1 MIYSILLA
9 ILLISLVLLLVWQL
23 LRWLPAGA
31 DKLKP
36 LPYVIALLPIAPF
49 CAGFGLIASA
59 VAAVAARSQNEFYK
73 SYVFLCVVYALLF
86 LISLKSYTP
95 YFARHLRKQIQEHFP
110 VFVSKN
116 SKKGNKRKNTCPHLF
131 PKTPKTETNVGTHA
145 RVCFQKQQKREQTQ
159 EKSPEKSLERSQE
172 KSLEIRV
179 MTLNCRYG
187 RANASQIIKLAK
199 THKIDTILL
208 QEVSEKLVKSLEKLG
223 IERDF
228 AHVQLGNTNNH
239 ENGGFNA
246 IYTRLSNIKESF
258 GESIKIDAANV
269 PIVTAV
275 ACDSSLAAGN
285 SAGCDAAEACD
296 SSAENLLI
304 TFASAHPKSPMR
316 GCDAWSSGI
325 MALAKIG
332 ENHNK
337 SNVKKVTIIGGDL
350 NSTPDHPSFR
360 ALLKSGF
367 LDASMQIG
375 KRLKTWP
382 TWQKWPNL
390 ALDHVLVKSTGCNAI
405 ATDQRA
411 IRVDGSDHFALIVC
425 VSLPL

>member
-1 MIYSILLA
+1 MIYAILLA
-9 ILLISLVLLLVWQL
+9 ILLVALVLLLAWQL

-31 DKLKP
+31 DRLKP

-49 CAGFGLIASA
+49 CAALGQVASA
-59 VAAVAARSQNEFYK
+59 VAAVATRSQNEFYK
-73 SYVFLCVVYALLF
+73 SYLFLCVAYALLF
-86 LISLKSYTP
+86 VISLKSYTP
-95 YFARHLRKQIQEHFP
+95 YWAVRLLRIK
-110 VFVSKN
+110 
-116 SKKGNKRKNTCPHLF
+116 
-131 PKTPKTETNVGTHA
+131 
-145 RVCFQKQQKREQTQ
+145 Q
-159 EKSPEKSLERSQE
+159 EKSPELSLE
-172 KSLEIRV
+172 KSREIRV

-208 QEVSEKLVKSLEKLG
+208 QEVSKKLVKNLEKLG
-223 IERDF
+223 IKRDF
-228 AHVQLGNTNNH
+228 AHVQLGSANGH

-246 IYTRLSNIKESF
+246 IYTRLSNVKAF
-258 GESIKIDAANV
+258 GKSIKIDAANV

-275 ACDSSLAAGN
+275 T
-285 SAGCDAAEACD
+285 CD

-316 GCDAWSSGI
+316 GCAAWSSGI

-332 ENHNK
+332 ENHNE

-390 ALDHVLVKSTGCNAI
+390 ALDHVLVKSIECTAK
-405 ATDQRA
+405 ATEQRA

-425 VSLPL
+425 VSIPL

>member
-9 ILLISLVLLLVWQL
+9 ILFISLVLLLVWQL

-36 LPYVIALLPIAPF
+36 LPYFIALLPIAPF

-59 VAAVAARSQNEFYK
+59 VAAVATRSQNEFYK
-73 SYVFLCVVYALLF
+73 YYVFLCVAYFALF

-95 YFARHLRKQIQEHFP
+95 YFARRLMRIK
-110 VFVSKN
+110 
-116 SKKGNKRKNTCPHLF
+116 
-131 PKTPKTETNVGTHA
+131 
-145 RVCFQKQQKREQTQ
+145 Q
-159 EKSPEKSLERSQE
+159 EKSPEPSLISPE

-187 RANASQIIKLAK
+187 RANARQIIKLAK

-208 QEVSEKLVKSLEKLG
+208 QEVSEKLVKNLEKLG

-228 AHVQLGNTNNH
+228 ANMQLGNTNNH

-275 ACDSSLAAGN
+275 ACDSSLAA
-285 SAGCDAAEACD
+285 CD

-325 MALAKIG
+325 MSLAKIG

-337 SNVKKVTIIGGDL
+337 SGCKKVTIIGGDL

-367 LDASMQIG
+367 FDASMQIG

-390 ALDHVLVKSTGCNAI
+390 ALDHVLIKSTGCNAI
-405 ATDQRA
+405 ATEQRA

-425 VSLPL
+425 VSLLL

>member
-36 LPYVIALLPIAPF
+36 LPYVIALLPTAPF

-95 YFARHLRKQIQEHFP
+95 YFSRRLLRIK
-110 VFVSKN
+110 
-116 SKKGNKRKNTCPHLF
+116 
-131 PKTPKTETNVGTHA
+131 
-145 RVCFQKQQKREQTQ
+145 Q
-159 EKSPEKSLERSQE
+159 EKSPEKSLISPE

-275 ACDSSLAAGN
+275 ACDSSLAACD

-296 SSAENLLI
+296 SSAENILI

-325 MALAKIG
+325 MSLAKIG

-337 SNVKKVTIIGGDL
+337 SNVKNVKKVTIIGGDL

-367 LDASMQIG
+367 FDASMQIG

>member
-9 ILLISLVLLLVWQL
+9 ILLVALVLLLAWQL

-31 DKLKP
+31 DGLKP

-49 CAGFGLIASA
+49 CAALGLIASA
-59 VAAVAARSQNEFYK
+59 VAAVATRSQNEFYK
-73 SYVFLCVVYALLF
+73 SYVFLCIAYFVLF
-86 LISLKSYTP
+86 VISLKSYSP
-95 YFARHLRKQIQEHFP
+95 YFA
-110 VFVSKN
+110 
-116 SKKGNKRKNTCPHLF
+116 KRLMRIK
-131 PKTPKTETNVGTHA
+131 
-145 RVCFQKQQKREQTQ
+145 Q
-159 EKSPEKSLERSQE
+159 EKSQTRSQE

-187 RANASQIIKLAK
+187 HANASQIIKIAK

-208 QEVSEKLVKSLEKLG
+208 QEVSKKLVKNLEKLG
-223 IERDF
+223 IKRDF
-228 AHVQLGNTNNH
+228 AHVQLGNANDH

-246 IYTRLSNIKESF
+246 IYTRLSNVKSF
-258 GESIKIDAANV
+258 GKSIKIDAANV
-269 PIVTAV
+269 PIVT
-275 ACDSSLAAGN
+275 
-285 SAGCDAAEACD
+285 AEACD

-316 GCDAWSSGI
+316 GCAAWCSGI
-325 MALAKIG
+325 MSLAKIG

-337 SNVKKVTIIGGDL
+337 SGCKKVTIIGGDL

-360 ALLKSGF
+360 TLLKSGF

-390 ALDHVLVKSTGCNAI
+390 ALDHVLVKSSGCI
-405 ATDQRA
+405 AKATEQST

-425 VSLPL
+425 VSILL

>member
-9 ILLISLVLLLVWQL
+9 ILLVALVLLLAWQL

-31 DKLKP
+31 DGLKP

-49 CAGFGLIASA
+49 CAALGLIASA
-59 VAAVAARSQNEFYK
+59 VAAVATRSQNEFYK
-73 SYVFLCVVYALLF
+73 SYVFLCIAYFVLF
-86 LISLKSYTP
+86 VISLKSYSP
-95 YFARHLRKQIQEHFP
+95 YFA
-110 VFVSKN
+110 
-116 SKKGNKRKNTCPHLF
+116 KRLMRIK
-131 PKTPKTETNVGTHA
+131 
-145 RVCFQKQQKREQTQ
+145 Q
-159 EKSPEKSLERSQE
+159 EKSQTRSQE

-187 RANASQIIKLAK
+187 HANASQIIKIAK

-208 QEVSEKLVKSLEKLG
+208 QEVSKKLVKNLEKLG
-223 IERDF
+223 IKRDF
-228 AHVQLGNTNNH
+228 AHVQLGNANDH

-246 IYTRLSNIKESF
+246 IYTRLSNVKSF
-258 GESIKIDAANV
+258 GKSIKIDAANV
-269 PIVTAV
+269 PIVTA
-275 ACDSSLAAGN
+275 
-285 SAGCDAAEACD
+285 EACD
-296 SSAENLLI
+296 SSAENILI

-316 GCDAWSSGI
+316 GCAAWCSGI
-325 MALAKIG
+325 MSLAKIG

-337 SNVKKVTIIGGDL
+337 SGCKKVTIIGGDL

-360 ALLKSGF
+360 TLLKSGF
-367 LDASMQIG
+367 FDASMQIG

-390 ALDHVLVKSTGCNAI
+390 ALDHVLVKSSGCI
-405 ATDQRA
+405 AKATEQST

-425 VSLPL
+425 VSILL

>member
-9 ILLISLVLLLVWQL
+9 ILFISLVLLLVWQL

-36 LPYVIALLPIAPF
+36 LPYVIALLPTAPF

-59 VAAVAARSQNEFYK
+59 VAAIATRSQNEFYK
-73 SYVFLCVVYALLF
+73 SYVFLCVAYALLL

-95 YFARHLRKQIQEHFP
+95 YFARRLMRIK
-110 VFVSKN
+110 
-116 SKKGNKRKNTCPHLF
+116 
-131 PKTPKTETNVGTHA
+131 
-145 RVCFQKQQKREQTQ
+145 Q
-159 EKSPEKSLERSQE
+159 EKSPESSPEKSQE

-325 MALAKIG
+325 MSLAKIG

-367 LDASMQIG
+367 FDASMQIG

>member
-1 MIYSILLA
+1 MIYAILLA
-9 ILLISLVLLLVWQL
+9 ILLVALVLLLAWQL

-31 DKLKP
+31 DRLKP

-49 CAGFGLIASA
+49 CAALGLVASA
-59 VAAVAARSQNEFYK
+59 VAAVATRSQNEFYK
-73 SYVFLCVVYALLF
+73 SYLFLCVAYTLLF
-86 LISLKSYTP
+86 VISLKSYTP
-95 YFARHLRKQIQEHFP
+95 YWAVRLLRIK
-110 VFVSKN
+110 
-116 SKKGNKRKNTCPHLF
+116 
-131 PKTPKTETNVGTHA
+131 
-145 RVCFQKQQKREQTQ
+145 Q
-159 EKSPEKSLERSQE
+159 EKSPELSLE
-172 KSLEIRV
+172 KSREIRV

-208 QEVSEKLVKSLEKLG
+208 QEVSKKLVKNLEKLG
-223 IERDF
+223 IKRDF
-228 AHVQLGNTNNH
+228 AHVQLGSANGH

-246 IYTRLSNIKESF
+246 IYTRLSNVKAF
-258 GESIKIDAANV
+258 GKSIKIDAANV

-275 ACDSSLAAGN
+275 T
-285 SAGCDAAEACD
+285 CD

-316 GCDAWSSGI
+316 GCAAWSSGI

-332 ENHNK
+332 ENHNE

-390 ALDHVLVKSTGCNAI
+390 ALDHVLVKSIECTAK
-405 ATDQRA
+405 ATEQRA

-425 VSLPL
+425 VSILL

>member
-1 MIYSILLA
+1 MIYAILLA
-9 ILLISLVLLLVWQL
+9 ILLVALVLLLAWQL

-31 DKLKP
+31 DRLKP

-49 CAGFGLIASA
+49 CAALGLVVSA
-59 VAAVAARSQNEFYK
+59 VAAVATRSQNEFYK
-73 SYVFLCVVYALLF
+73 SYLFLCVAYALLF
-86 LISLKSYTP
+86 VISLKSYTP
-95 YFARHLRKQIQEHFP
+95 YWAVRLLRIK
-110 VFVSKN
+110 
-116 SKKGNKRKNTCPHLF
+116 
-131 PKTPKTETNVGTHA
+131 
-145 RVCFQKQQKREQTQ
+145 Q
-159 EKSPEKSLERSQE
+159 EKSPELSLE
-172 KSLEIRV
+172 KSREIRV

-208 QEVSEKLVKSLEKLG
+208 QEVSKKLVKNLEKLG
-223 IERDF
+223 IKHDF
-228 AHVQLGNTNNH
+228 AHVQLGSANGH

-246 IYTRLSNIKESF
+246 IYTRLSNVKSF
-258 GESIKIDAANV
+258 GKSIKIDAANV
-269 PIVTAV
+269 PIVTSV
-275 ACDSSLAAGN
+275 T
-285 SAGCDAAEACD
+285 CD

-316 GCDAWSSGI
+316 GCAAWSSGI

-332 ENHNK
+332 ENHNEN
-337 SNVKKVTIIGGDL
+337 NVKDVKIIGGDL

-405 ATDQRA
+405 ATEQRA

-425 VSLPL
+425 VSIHI

>member
-1 MIYSILLA
+1 MIYAILLA
-9 ILLISLVLLLVWQL
+9 ILLVALVLLLAWQL

-31 DKLKP
+31 DRLKP

-49 CAGFGLIASA
+49 CAALGQVASA
-59 VAAVAARSQNEFYK
+59 VAAVATRSQNEFYK
-73 SYVFLCVVYALLF
+73 SYLFLCVAYALLF
-86 LISLKSYTP
+86 VISLKSYTP
-95 YFARHLRKQIQEHFP
+95 YWAVRLLRIK
-110 VFVSKN
+110 
-116 SKKGNKRKNTCPHLF
+116 
-131 PKTPKTETNVGTHA
+131 
-145 RVCFQKQQKREQTQ
+145 Q
-159 EKSPEKSLERSQE
+159 EKSPELSLE
-172 KSLEIRV
+172 KSREIRV

-208 QEVSEKLVKSLEKLG
+208 QEVSKKLVKNLEKLG
-223 IERDF
+223 IKHDF
-228 AHVQLGNTNNH
+228 AHVQLGSANGH
-239 ENGGFNA
+239 DNGGFNA
-246 IYTRLSNIKESF
+246 IYTRLSNVKSF
-258 GESIKIDAANV
+258 GKSIKIDAANV
-269 PIVTAV
+269 PIVTSV
-275 ACDSSLAAGN
+275 T
-285 SAGCDAAEACD
+285 CD

-316 GCDAWSSGI
+316 GCAAWSSGI

-332 ENHNK
+332 ENHNENNVK
-337 SNVKKVTIIGGDL
+337 DVKKVKIIGGDL

-405 ATDQRA
+405 ATEQRA

-425 VSLPL
+425 VSILL

>member
-9 ILLISLVLLLVWQL
+9 ILLVALVLLLAWQL

-31 DKLKP
+31 DGLKP

-49 CAGFGLIASA
+49 CAGFGLIASIVSA
-59 VAAVAARSQNEFYK
+59 IATRSQNGFYK
-73 SYVFLCVVYALLF
+73 SYVFLCVAYIVLF
-86 LISLKSYTP
+86 VISLKSYSP
-95 YFARHLRKQIQEHFP
+95 YFSRRL
-110 VFVSKN
+110 
-116 SKKGNKRKNTCPHLF
+116 
-131 PKTPKTETNVGTHA
+131 
-145 RVCFQKQQKREQTQ
+145 REQTQ
-159 EKSPEKSLERSQE
+159 EKSQTRSQE

-208 QEVSEKLVKSLEKLG
+208 QEVSKKLVKNLEKLG
-223 IERDF
+223 IKRDF

-246 IYTRLSNIKESF
+246 IYTRLSNVKSF
-258 GESIKIDAANV
+258 GKSIKIDAANV

-275 ACDSSLAAGN
+275 SGDSR
-285 SAGCDAAEACD
+285 
-296 SSAENLLI
+296 AENLLI

-316 GCDAWSSGI
+316 GCAAWCSGI

-337 SNVKKVTIIGGDL
+337 SGYKKVTIIGGDL

-360 ALLKSGF
+360 TLLKSGF

-390 ALDHVLVKSTGCNAI
+390 ALDHVLVKSTGCSAK
-405 ATDQRA
+405 ATEQST

-425 VSLPL
+425 VSIPL

>member
-1 MIYSILLA
+1 MIYAILLA
-9 ILLISLVLLLVWQL
+9 ILLVALVLLLAWQL

-31 DKLKP
+31 DRLKP

-49 CAGFGLIASA
+49 CAALGQVASA
-59 VAAVAARSQNEFYK
+59 VAAVATRSQNEFYK
-73 SYVFLCVVYALLF
+73 SYLFLCVAYALLF
-86 LISLKSYTP
+86 VISLKSYTP
-95 YFARHLRKQIQEHFP
+95 YWAVRLLRIK
-110 VFVSKN
+110 
-116 SKKGNKRKNTCPHLF
+116 
-131 PKTPKTETNVGTHA
+131 
-145 RVCFQKQQKREQTQ
+145 Q
-159 EKSPEKSLERSQE
+159 EKSPELSLE
-172 KSLEIRV
+172 KSREIRV

-208 QEVSEKLVKSLEKLG
+208 QEVSKKLVKNLEKLG
-223 IERDF
+223 IKHDF
-228 AHVQLGNTNNH
+228 AHVQLGSANGH

-246 IYTRLSNIKESF
+246 IYTRLSNVKSF
-258 GESIKIDAANV
+258 GKSIKIDAANV

-275 ACDSSLAAGN
+275 TR
-285 SAGCDAAEACD
+285 D

-316 GCDAWSSGI
+316 GCAAWSSGI

-332 ENHNK
+332 ENHNEN
-337 SNVKKVTIIGGDL
+337 NVKDVKIIGGDL

-405 ATDQRA
+405 ATEQRA

-425 VSLPL
+425 VSIHL

>member
-9 ILLISLVLLLVWQL
+9 ILFISLVLLLVWQL

-36 LPYVIALLPIAPF
+36 LPYFIALLPIAPF

-59 VAAVAARSQNEFYK
+59 VAAVATRSQNEFYK
-73 SYVFLCVVYALLF
+73 YYVFLCVAYFALF

-95 YFARHLRKQIQEHFP
+95 YFSRRLMRIK
-110 VFVSKN
+110 
-116 SKKGNKRKNTCPHLF
+116 
-131 PKTPKTETNVGTHA
+131 
-145 RVCFQKQQKREQTQ
+145 Q
-159 EKSPEKSLERSQE
+159 EKSPESSLISPE

-208 QEVSEKLVKSLEKLG
+208 QEVSEKLVKNLEKLG
-223 IERDF
+223 IRRDF
-228 AHVQLGNTNNH
+228 ANMQLGNTNNH

-258 GESIKIDAANV
+258 GKSIKIDAANV

-285 SAGCDAAEACD
+285 SAGCDAAVARD

-337 SNVKKVTIIGGDL
+337 SGCKKVTIIGGDL

-367 LDASMQIG
+367 FDASMQIG

-390 ALDHVLVKSTGCNAI
+390 ALDHVLVKSSGCI
-405 ATDQRA
+405 AKATEQST

>member
-36 LPYVIALLPIAPF
+36 LPYVIALLPTAPF

-95 YFARHLRKQIQEHFP
+95 YFSRRLLRIK
-110 VFVSKN
+110 
-116 SKKGNKRKNTCPHLF
+116 
-131 PKTPKTETNVGTHA
+131 
-145 RVCFQKQQKREQTQ
+145 Q
-159 EKSPEKSLERSQE
+159 EKSPEKSLISPE

-275 ACDSSLAAGN
+275 ACDSSLAACD

-296 SSAENLLI
+296 SSAENILI

-367 LDASMQIG
+367 FDASMQIG

-405 ATDQRA
+405 ATEQRA

>member
-1 MIYSILLA
+1 MIYAILLA
-9 ILLISLVLLLVWQL
+9 ILLVALVLLLAWQL

-31 DKLKP
+31 DRLKP

-49 CAGFGLIASA
+49 CAALGQVASA
-59 VAAVAARSQNEFYK
+59 VAAVATRSQNEFYK
-73 SYVFLCVVYALLF
+73 SYLFLCVAYALLF
-86 LISLKSYTP
+86 VISLKSYTP
-95 YFARHLRKQIQEHFP
+95 YWAVRLLRIK
-110 VFVSKN
+110 
-116 SKKGNKRKNTCPHLF
+116 
-131 PKTPKTETNVGTHA
+131 
-145 RVCFQKQQKREQTQ
+145 Q
-159 EKSPEKSLERSQE
+159 EKSPELSLE
-172 KSLEIRV
+172 KSREIRV

-187 RANASQIIKLAK
+187 CANASQIIKLAK

-208 QEVSEKLVKSLEKLG
+208 QEVSKKLVKNLEKLG
-223 IERDF
+223 IKRDF
-228 AHVQLGNTNNH
+228 AHVQLGRANGH

-246 IYTRLSNIKESF
+246 IYTRLSNVKSF
-258 GESIKIDAANV
+258 GKSIKIDAANV
-269 PIVTAV
+269 PIVTSV
-275 ACDSSLAAGN
+275 TCN
-285 SAGCDAAEACD
+285 

-316 GCDAWSSGI
+316 GCAAWSSGI

-332 ENHNK
+332 ENHNE

-390 ALDHVLVKSTGCNAI
+390 ALDHVLVKSIECTAK
-405 ATDQRA
+405 ATEQRA

-425 VSLPL
+425 VSIPL

>member
-9 ILLISLVLLLVWQL
+9 ILLVALVLLLAWQL

-31 DKLKP
+31 DGLKP

-49 CAGFGLIASA
+49 CAALGLIASA
-59 VAAVAARSQNEFYK
+59 VAAVATRSQNEFYK
-73 SYVFLCVVYALLF
+73 SYVFLCIAYFVLF
-86 LISLKSYTP
+86 VISLKSYSP
-95 YFARHLRKQIQEHFP
+95 YFA
-110 VFVSKN
+110 
-116 SKKGNKRKNTCPHLF
+116 KRLMRIK
-131 PKTPKTETNVGTHA
+131 
-145 RVCFQKQQKREQTQ
+145 Q
-159 EKSPEKSLERSQE
+159 EKSQTRSQE

-187 RANASQIIKLAK
+187 HANASQIIKIAK

-208 QEVSEKLVKSLEKLG
+208 QEVSKKLVKNLEKLG
-223 IERDF
+223 IKRDF
-228 AHVQLGNTNNH
+228 AHVQLGNANDH

-246 IYTRLSNIKESF
+246 IYTRLSNVKSF
-258 GESIKIDAANV
+258 GKSIKIDAANV
-269 PIVTAV
+269 PIVT
-275 ACDSSLAAGN
+275 
-285 SAGCDAAEACD
+285 AEACD

-316 GCDAWSSGI
+316 GCAAWCSGI
-325 MALAKIG
+325 MSLAKIG

-337 SNVKKVTIIGGDL
+337 SGCKKVTIIGGDL

-360 ALLKSGF
+360 TLLKSGF

-390 ALDHVLVKSTGCNAI
+390 ALDHVLVKSTGCSAK
-405 ATDQRA
+405 ATEQST

-425 VSLPL
+425 VSILL

>member
-1 MIYSILLA
+1 MIYAILLA
-9 ILLISLVLLLVWQL
+9 ILLVALVLLLAWQL

-31 DKLKP
+31 DRLKP

-49 CAGFGLIASA
+49 CAALGQVASA
-59 VAAVAARSQNEFYK
+59 VAAVATRSQNEFYK
-73 SYVFLCVVYALLF
+73 SYLFLCVAYALLF
-86 LISLKSYTP
+86 VISLKSYTP
-95 YFARHLRKQIQEHFP
+95 YWAVRLRRIK
-110 VFVSKN
+110 
-116 SKKGNKRKNTCPHLF
+116 
-131 PKTPKTETNVGTHA
+131 
-145 RVCFQKQQKREQTQ
+145 Q
-159 EKSPEKSLERSQE
+159 EKSPELSLE
-172 KSLEIRV
+172 KSREIRV

-208 QEVSEKLVKSLEKLG
+208 QEVSKKLVKNLEKLG
-223 IERDF
+223 IKRDF
-228 AHVQLGNTNNH
+228 AHVQLGSANGH

-246 IYTRLSNIKESF
+246 IYTRLSNVKAF
-258 GESIKIDAANV
+258 GKSIKIDAANV

-275 ACDSSLAAGN
+275 T
-285 SAGCDAAEACD
+285 CD

-316 GCDAWSSGI
+316 GCAAWSSGI

-332 ENHNK
+332 ENHNEN
-337 SNVKKVTIIGGDL
+337 NVKKVKIIGGDL

-405 ATDQRA
+405 ATEQRA

-425 VSLPL
+425 VSILL

>member
-1 MIYSILLA
+1 MIYA
-9 ILLISLVLLLVWQL
+9 ILLTILLVALVLLLAWQL

-31 DKLKP
+31 DRLKP

-49 CAGFGLIASA
+49 CAALGLVVSA
-59 VAAVAARSQNEFYK
+59 VAAVATQSQNEFYK
-73 SYVFLCVVYALLF
+73 SYLFLCVAYTLLF
-86 LISLKSYTP
+86 VISLKSYTP
-95 YFARHLRKQIQEHFP
+95 YWAVRLLRIK
-110 VFVSKN
+110 
-116 SKKGNKRKNTCPHLF
+116 
-131 PKTPKTETNVGTHA
+131 
-145 RVCFQKQQKREQTQ
+145 Q
-159 EKSPEKSLERSQE
+159 EKSPESSLE

-199 THKIDTILL
+199 THKVDTILL
-208 QEVSEKLVKSLEKLG
+208 QEVSKKLVKNLEKLG
-223 IERDF
+223 IKHDF
-228 AHVQLGNTNNH
+228 AHVQLGSANGH

-246 IYTRLSNIKESF
+246 IYTRLSNVKSF
-258 GESIKIDAANV
+258 GKSIKIDAANV
-269 PIVTAV
+269 PIVTSV
-275 ACDSSLAAGN
+275 T
-285 SAGCDAAEACD
+285 CD

-316 GCDAWSSGI
+316 GCAAWSSGI

-332 ENHNK
+332 ENHNE

-390 ALDHVLVKSTGCNAI
+390 ALDHVLVKSIECTAK
-405 ATDQRA
+405 ATEQRA

-425 VSLPL
+425 VSIHI

>member
-9 ILLISLVLLLVWQL
+9 ILLVALVLLLAWQL

-31 DKLKP
+31 DGLKP

-49 CAGFGLIASA
+49 CAALGLIASA
-59 VAAVAARSQNEFYK
+59 VAAVATRSQNEFYK
-73 SYVFLCVVYALLF
+73 SYVFLCIAYFVLF
-86 LISLKSYTP
+86 VISLKSYSP
-95 YFARHLRKQIQEHFP
+95 YFA
-110 VFVSKN
+110 
-116 SKKGNKRKNTCPHLF
+116 KRLMRIK
-131 PKTPKTETNVGTHA
+131 
-145 RVCFQKQQKREQTQ
+145 Q
-159 EKSPEKSLERSQE
+159 EKSQTRSQE

-187 RANASQIIKLAK
+187 HANASQIIKIAK

-208 QEVSEKLVKSLEKLG
+208 QEVSKKLVKNLEKLG
-223 IERDF
+223 IKRDF
-228 AHVQLGNTNNH
+228 AHVQLGNANDH

-246 IYTRLSNIKESF
+246 IYTRLSNVKSF
-258 GESIKIDAANV
+258 GKSIKIDAANV
-269 PIVTAV
+269 PIVT
-275 ACDSSLAAGN
+275 
-285 SAGCDAAEACD
+285 AEACD

-316 GCDAWSSGI
+316 GCAAWCSGI
-325 MALAKIG
+325 MSLAKIG

-337 SNVKKVTIIGGDL
+337 SGCKKVTIIGGDL

-360 ALLKSGF
+360 TLLKSGF
-367 LDASMQIG
+367 FDASMQIG

-405 ATDQRA
+405 ATEQRA

-425 VSLPL
+425 VSLPSSSA

>member
-1 MIYSILLA
+1 
-9 ILLISLVLLLVWQL
+9 
-23 LRWLPAGA
+23 
-31 DKLKP
+31 
-36 LPYVIALLPIAPF
+36 
-49 CAGFGLIASA
+49 
-59 VAAVAARSQNEFYK
+59 
-73 SYVFLCVVYALLF
+73 
-86 LISLKSYTP
+86 
-95 YFARHLRKQIQEHFP
+95 
-110 VFVSKN
+110 
-116 SKKGNKRKNTCPHLF
+116 
-131 PKTPKTETNVGTHA
+131 
-145 RVCFQKQQKREQTQ
+145 
-159 EKSPEKSLERSQE
+159 
-172 KSLEIRV
+172 

-208 QEVSEKLVKSLEKLG
+208 QEVSKKLVKNLEKLG
-223 IERDF
+223 IKHDF
-228 AHVQLGNTNNH
+228 AHVQLGSANGH

-246 IYTRLSNIKESF
+246 IYTRLSNVKSF
-258 GESIKIDAANV
+258 GKSIKIDAANV

-275 ACDSSLAAGN
+275 T
-285 SAGCDAAEACD
+285 CD

-316 GCDAWSSGI
+316 GCAAWSNGI

-332 ENHNK
+332 ENHNENNVK
-337 SNVKKVTIIGGDL
+337 DVKKVTIIGGDL

-390 ALDHVLVKSTGCNAI
+390 ALDHVLVKSIGCTAK
-405 ATDQRA
+405 ATEQRA

-425 VSLPL
+425 VSIHI

>member
-59 VAAVAARSQNEFYK
+59 VAAVATRSQNEFYK
-73 SYVFLCVVYALLF
+73 SYVFLCVAYIVLF
-86 LISLKSYTP
+86 VISLKSYSP
-95 YFARHLRKQIQEHFP
+95 YFSRRL
-110 VFVSKN
+110 
-116 SKKGNKRKNTCPHLF
+116 
-131 PKTPKTETNVGTHA
+131 
-145 RVCFQKQQKREQTQ
+145 REQT
-159 EKSPEKSLERSQE
+159 QE

-187 RANASQIIKLAK
+187 RANASQIIKIAK

-208 QEVSEKLVKSLEKLG
+208 QEVSEKLVKNLEKLG

-228 AHVQLGNTNNH
+228 AHVQLGNANDH

-246 IYTRLSNIKESF
+246 IYTRLSNVKSF
-258 GESIKIDAANV
+258 GKSIKIDAANV

-275 ACDSSLAAGN
+275 ACDPAVSG
-285 SAGCDAAEACD
+285 D

-316 GCDAWSSGI
+316 GCAAWCSGI

-360 ALLKSGF
+360 TLLKSGF

-390 ALDHVLVKSTGCNAI
+390 ALDHVLVKSSGCI
-405 ATDQRA
+405 AKATEQST

-425 VSLPL
+425 ISIPL

>member
-59 VAAVAARSQNEFYK
+59 VAAVATRSQNEFYK
-73 SYVFLCVVYALLF
+73 SYVFLCVAYSLLF

-131 PKTPKTETNVGTHA
+131 PKTPKTETNVGIDA

-159 EKSPEKSLERSQE
+159 EKSPESSPESSLE

-208 QEVSEKLVKSLEKLG
+208 QEVSEKLVKNLEKLG

-258 GESIKIDAANV
+258 GKSIKIDAANV
-269 PIVTAV
+269 PIFTAV
-275 ACDSSLAAGN
+275 ACDSSLAAF
-285 SAGCDAAEACD
+285 D

-316 GCDAWSSGI
+316 GCAAWSSGI

-337 SNVKKVTIIGGDL
+337 SGCKKVTIIGGDL

-390 ALDHVLVKSTGCNAI
+390 ALDHVLVKSSGCSAK
-405 ATDQRA
+405 ATEQST

-425 VSLPL
+425 VSLLL

>member
-31 DKLKP
+31 DGLKP

-49 CAGFGLIASA
+49 CAGFGLIASIVSA
-59 VAAVAARSQNEFYK
+59 IATRSQNGFYK
-73 SYVFLCVVYALLF
+73 SYVFLCVAYIVLF
-86 LISLKSYTP
+86 VISLKSYSP
-95 YFARHLRKQIQEHFP
+95 YFSRRLLRIKQ
-110 VFVSKN
+110 
-116 SKKGNKRKNTCPHLF
+116 G
-131 PKTPKTETNVGTHA
+131 
-145 RVCFQKQQKREQTQ
+145 
-159 EKSPEKSLERSQE
+159 KSPEKSPE

-208 QEVSEKLVKSLEKLG
+208 QEVSKKLVKSLEKLG
-223 IERDF
+223 IKRDF

-246 IYTRLSNIKESF
+246 IYTRLSNVKSF
-258 GESIKIDAANV
+258 GKSIKIDAANV

-275 ACDSSLAAGN
+275 SGDSR
-285 SAGCDAAEACD
+285 
-296 SSAENLLI
+296 AENLLI

-316 GCDAWSSGI
+316 GCAAWSSGI

-337 SNVKKVTIIGGDL
+337 SNVKDIKKVTIIGGDL

-390 ALDHVLVKSTGCNAI
+390 ALDHVLVKSSGCSAK
-405 ATDQRA
+405 ATEQST

-425 VSLPL
+425 VSIPL

>member
-59 VAAVAARSQNEFYK
+59 VAAIATRSQNEFYK
-73 SYVFLCVVYALLF
+73 SYVFLCVAYALLL

-95 YFARHLRKQIQEHFP
+95 YFARRLMRIKQ
-110 VFVSKN
+110 
-116 SKKGNKRKNTCPHLF
+116 
-131 PKTPKTETNVGTHA
+131 
-145 RVCFQKQQKREQTQ
+145 
-159 EKSPEKSLERSQE
+159 EKSLESSLE

-258 GESIKIDAANV
+258 GKSIKIDAANV

-275 ACDSSLAAGN
+275 ACDSSLAACD
-285 SAGCDAAEACD
+285 SAGCDAAVACD

-325 MALAKIG
+325 MSLAKIG

-337 SNVKKVTIIGGDL
+337 SNVKNVKKVTIIGGDL

-367 LDASMQIG
+367 FDASMQIG

-405 ATDQRA
+405 ATEQRA
-411 IRVDGSDHFALIVC
+411 IHVDGSDHFALIVC

>member
-9 ILLISLVLLLVWQL
+9 ILLVTLVLLLAWQL

-31 DKLKP
+31 DGLKP

-49 CAGFGLIASA
+49 CAALGLIASA
-59 VAAVAARSQNEFYK
+59 VAAVATRSQNEFYK
-73 SYVFLCVVYALLF
+73 SYVFLCIAYFALF
-86 LISLKSYTP
+86 VISLKSYSP
-95 YFARHLRKQIQEHFP
+95 YFSRRL
-110 VFVSKN
+110 
-116 SKKGNKRKNTCPHLF
+116 
-131 PKTPKTETNVGTHA
+131 
-145 RVCFQKQQKREQTQ
+145 REQT
-159 EKSPEKSLERSQE
+159 QE

-187 RANASQIIKLAK
+187 HANASQIIKIAK

-208 QEVSEKLVKSLEKLG
+208 QEVSKKLVKNLEKLG
-223 IERDF
+223 IKRDF
-228 AHVQLGNTNNH
+228 AHVQLGNANNH

-275 ACDSSLAAGN
+275 SGDSAVAG
-285 SAGCDAAEACD
+285 D
-296 SSAENLLI
+296 SSAKNLLI

-316 GCDAWSSGI
+316 GCAAWCSGI
-325 MALAKIG
+325 MSLAKIG

-337 SNVKKVTIIGGDL
+337 SGCKKVTIIGGDL

-360 ALLKSGF
+360 TLLKSGF

-390 ALDHVLVKSTGCNAI
+390 ALDHVLVKSTGCSAK
-405 ATDQRA
+405 ATEQST

-425 VSLPL
+425 VSILL

>member
-1 MIYSILLA
+1 MIYA
-9 ILLISLVLLLVWQL
+9 ILLTILLVALVLLLAWQL

-31 DKLKP
+31 DRLKP

-49 CAGFGLIASA
+49 CAALGLVVSA
-59 VAAVAARSQNEFYK
+59 VAAVATQSQNEFYK
-73 SYVFLCVVYALLF
+73 SYLFLCVAYTLLF
-86 LISLKSYTP
+86 VISLKSYTP
-95 YFARHLRKQIQEHFP
+95 YWAVRLLRIK
-110 VFVSKN
+110 
-116 SKKGNKRKNTCPHLF
+116 
-131 PKTPKTETNVGTHA
+131 
-145 RVCFQKQQKREQTQ
+145 Q
-159 EKSPEKSLERSQE
+159 EKSPESSLE

-199 THKIDTILL
+199 THKVDTILL
-208 QEVSEKLVKSLEKLG
+208 QEVSKKLVKNLEKLG
-223 IERDF
+223 IKSDF
-228 AHVQLGNTNNH
+228 AHVQLGSANGH

-246 IYTRLSNIKESF
+246 IYTRLSNVKSF
-258 GESIKIDAANV
+258 GKSIKIDAANV
-269 PIVTAV
+269 PIVTSV
-275 ACDSSLAAGN
+275 T
-285 SAGCDAAEACD
+285 CD

-316 GCDAWSSGI
+316 GCAAWSSGI

-332 ENHNK
+332 ENHNE

-390 ALDHVLVKSTGCNAI
+390 ALDHVLVKSIECTAK
-405 ATDQRA
+405 ATEQRA

-425 VSLPL
+425 VSIHI

>member
-1 MIYSILLA
+1 MIYAILLA
-9 ILLISLVLLLVWQL
+9 ILLVALVLLLAWQL

-31 DKLKP
+31 DRLKP

-49 CAGFGLIASA
+49 CAALGQVASA
-59 VAAVAARSQNEFYK
+59 VAAVATRSQNEFYK
-73 SYVFLCVVYALLF
+73 SYLFLCVAYALLF
-86 LISLKSYTP
+86 VISLKSYTP
-95 YFARHLRKQIQEHFP
+95 YWAVRLLRIK
-110 VFVSKN
+110 
-116 SKKGNKRKNTCPHLF
+116 
-131 PKTPKTETNVGTHA
+131 
-145 RVCFQKQQKREQTQ
+145 Q
-159 EKSPEKSLERSQE
+159 EKSPELSLE
-172 KSLEIRV
+172 KSREIRV

-208 QEVSEKLVKSLEKLG
+208 QEVSKKLVKNLEKLG
-223 IERDF
+223 IKHDF
-228 AHVQLGNTNNH
+228 AHVQLGSASGH

-246 IYTRLSNIKESF
+246 IYTRLSNVKSF
-258 GESIKIDAANV
+258 GKSIKIDAANV
-269 PIVTAV
+269 PIVTSV
-275 ACDSSLAAGN
+275 T
-285 SAGCDAAEACD
+285 CD

-316 GCDAWSSGI
+316 GCAAWSSGI

-332 ENHNK
+332 ENHNEN
-337 SNVKKVTIIGGDL
+337 NVKKVTIIGGDL

-405 ATDQRA
+405 ATEQRA

-425 VSLPL
+425 VSIPL

>member
-1 MIYSILLA
+1 MIYAILLA
-9 ILLISLVLLLVWQL
+9 ILLVALVLLLAWQL

-31 DKLKP
+31 DRLKP

-49 CAGFGLIASA
+49 CAALGLVASA
-59 VAAVAARSQNEFYK
+59 VAAVATRSQNEFYK
-73 SYVFLCVVYALLF
+73 SYLFLCVAYALLF
-86 LISLKSYTP
+86 VISLKSYTP
-95 YFARHLRKQIQEHFP
+95 YWAVRLRQQIQEYFP
-110 VFVSKN
+110 VFVYQNSKN
-116 SKKGNKRKNTCPHLF
+116 GNKRGNRCPCLF
-131 PKTPKTETNVGTHA
+131 PKTPKKGTNVGIDA
-145 RVCFQKQQKREQTQ
+145 RVCYQKHPKREQTWENTLERQ
-159 EKSPEKSLERSQE
+159 LEKSR
-172 KSLEIRV
+172 EIRV

-208 QEVSEKLVKSLEKLG
+208 QEVSKKLVKNLEKLG
-223 IERDF
+223 IKHDF
-228 AHVQLGNTNNH
+228 AHVQLGSANGH

-246 IYTRLSNIKESF
+246 IYTRLSNVKSF
-258 GESIKIDAANV
+258 GKSIKIDAANV
-269 PIVTAV
+269 PIITTA
-275 ACDSSLAAGN
+275 
-285 SAGCDAAEACD
+285 ACD

-316 GCDAWSSGI
+316 GCAAWSSGI

-337 SNVKKVTIIGGDL
+337 SNVKKITIIGGDL

-390 ALDHVLVKSTGCNAI
+390 ALDHVLVKSIGCTAK
-405 ATDQRA
+405 ATEQST

-425 VSLPL
+425 VSIPL

>member
-36 LPYVIALLPIAPF
+36 LPYVIALLPTAPF

-73 SYVFLCVVYALLF
+73 SYVFLCVAYIVLF
-86 LISLKSYTP
+86 VISLKSYTP

-110 VFVSKN
+110 VFVPKN
-116 SKKGNKRKNTCPHLF
+116 TQNGNKRRNTCPHLF
-131 PKTPKTETNVGTHA
+131 PKTPKTETNVGIDA

-159 EKSPEKSLERSQE
+159 EKSPESSLISPE

-258 GESIKIDAANV
+258 GKSIKIDAANV

-275 ACDSSLAAGN
+275 ACDSSLAA
-285 SAGCDAAEACD
+285 CD
-296 SSAENLLI
+296 SSAETLLI
-304 TFASAHPKSPMR
+304 TFASTHPKSPMR

-332 ENHNK
+332 ENHNE

-367 LDASMQIG
+367 FDASMQIG

-405 ATDQRA
+405 ATEQRA

-425 VSLPL
+425 VSLLL

>member
-9 ILLISLVLLLVWQL
+9 ILLISLVLLLAWQL

-59 VAAVAARSQNEFYK
+59 VAAVATRSQNEFYK
-73 SYVFLCVVYALLF
+73 SYVFLCVAYALLF

-95 YFARHLRKQIQEHFP
+95 YFSRRLMRIK
-110 VFVSKN
+110 
-116 SKKGNKRKNTCPHLF
+116 
-131 PKTPKTETNVGTHA
+131 
-145 RVCFQKQQKREQTQ
+145 Q
-159 EKSPEKSLERSQE
+159 EKSPEKSLISPE

-275 ACDSSLAAGN
+275 ACDSSLEAG
-285 SAGCDAAEACD
+285 D

-325 MALAKIG
+325 MSLAKIG

-337 SNVKKVTIIGGDL
+337 SGCKKVTIIGGDL

-367 LDASMQIG
+367 FDASMQIG

-405 ATDQRA
+405 ATEQRA

>member
-1 MIYSILLA
+1 MCCI
-9 ILLISLVLLLVWQL
+9 
-23 LRWLPAGA
+23 
-31 DKLKP
+31 
-36 LPYVIALLPIAPF
+36 
-49 CAGFGLIASA
+49 C
-59 VAAVAARSQNEFYK
+59 
-73 SYVFLCVVYALLF
+73 CVVLNLFEIVYA
-86 LISLKSYTP
+86 
-95 YFARHLRKQIQEHFP
+95 
-110 VFVSKN
+110 VFCSKIA
-116 SKKGNKRKNTCPHLF
+116 
-131 PKTPKTETNVGTHA
+131 ETNSRTLP
-145 RVCFQKQQKREQTQ
+145 RICLPKQQKRKQTRENTLERQ
-159 EKSPEKSLERSQE
+159 LEKSR
-172 KSLEIRV
+172 EIRV

-187 RANASQIIKLAK
+187 HANASQIIKLAK

-208 QEVSEKLVKSLEKLG
+208 QEVSKKLVKNLEKLG
-223 IERDF
+223 IKRDF
-228 AHVQLGNTNNH
+228 AHVQLGNANGH

-246 IYTRLSNIKESF
+246 IYTRLSNVKSF
-258 GESIKIDAANV
+258 GKSIKIDAANV
-269 PIVTAV
+269 PIITTA
-275 ACDSSLAAGN
+275 
-285 SAGCDAAEACD
+285 ACD

-316 GCDAWSSGI
+316 GCAAWSSGI

-337 SNVKKVTIIGGDL
+337 SNVKKITIIGGDL

-390 ALDHVLVKSTGCNAI
+390 ALDHVLVKSIGCTAK
-405 ATDQRA
+405 ATEQST

-425 VSLPL
+425 VSIPL

>member
-1 MIYSILLA
+1 MIYAILLA
-9 ILLISLVLLLVWQL
+9 ILLVALVLLLAWQL

-31 DKLKP
+31 DRLKP

-49 CAGFGLIASA
+49 CAALGLVVSA
-59 VAAVAARSQNEFYK
+59 VAAVATRSQNEFYK
-73 SYVFLCVVYALLF
+73 SYLFLCVAYALLF
-86 LISLKSYTP
+86 VISLKSYTP
-95 YFARHLRKQIQEHFP
+95 YWAVRLRRIK
-110 VFVSKN
+110 
-116 SKKGNKRKNTCPHLF
+116 
-131 PKTPKTETNVGTHA
+131 
-145 RVCFQKQQKREQTQ
+145 Q
-159 EKSPEKSLERSQE
+159 EKSPELSLE
-172 KSLEIRV
+172 KSREIRV

-208 QEVSEKLVKSLEKLG
+208 QEVSKKLVKNLEKLG
-223 IERDF
+223 IKRDF
-228 AHVQLGNTNNH
+228 AHVQLGSANGH

-246 IYTRLSNIKESF
+246 IYTRLSNVKSF
-258 GESIKIDAANV
+258 GKSIKIDAANV

-275 ACDSSLAAGN
+275 TR
-285 SAGCDAAEACD
+285 D

-316 GCDAWSSGI
+316 GCAAWSSGI

-332 ENHNK
+332 ENHNEN
-337 SNVKKVTIIGGDL
+337 NVKKVKIIGGDL

-405 ATDQRA
+405 ATEQRA

-425 VSLPL
+425 VSILL

>member
-1 MIYSILLA
+1 MIYAILLA
-9 ILLISLVLLLVWQL
+9 ILLVALVLLLAWQL

-31 DKLKP
+31 DRLKP

-49 CAGFGLIASA
+49 CAALGQVASA
-59 VAAVAARSQNEFYK
+59 VAAVATRSQNEFYK
-73 SYVFLCVVYALLF
+73 SYLFLCVAYALLF
-86 LISLKSYTP
+86 VISLKSYTP
-95 YFARHLRKQIQEHFP
+95 YWAVRLLRIK
-110 VFVSKN
+110 
-116 SKKGNKRKNTCPHLF
+116 
-131 PKTPKTETNVGTHA
+131 
-145 RVCFQKQQKREQTQ
+145 Q
-159 EKSPEKSLERSQE
+159 EKSPELSLE
-172 KSLEIRV
+172 KSREIRV

-208 QEVSEKLVKSLEKLG
+208 QEVSKKLVKNLEKLG
-223 IERDF
+223 IKRDF
-228 AHVQLGNTNNH
+228 AHVQLGRANGH

-246 IYTRLSNIKESF
+246 IYTRLSNVKSF
-258 GESIKIDAANV
+258 GKSIKIDAANV
-269 PIVTAV
+269 PIVTSV
-275 ACDSSLAAGN
+275 TCN
-285 SAGCDAAEACD
+285 

-316 GCDAWSSGI
+316 GCAAWSSGI

-332 ENHNK
+332 ENHNENNVK
-337 SNVKKVTIIGGDL
+337 DVKKVKIIGGDL

-405 ATDQRA
+405 ATEQRA

-425 VSLPL
+425 VSIHI

>member
-1 MIYSILLA
+1 MIYAILLA
-9 ILLISLVLLLVWQL
+9 ILLVALVLLLAWQL

-31 DKLKP
+31 DRLKP

-49 CAGFGLIASA
+49 CAALGQVASA
-59 VAAVAARSQNEFYK
+59 VAAVATRSQNEFYK
-73 SYVFLCVVYALLF
+73 SYLFLCVAYALLF
-86 LISLKSYTP
+86 VISLKSYTP
-95 YFARHLRKQIQEHFP
+95 YWAVRLLRIK
-110 VFVSKN
+110 
-116 SKKGNKRKNTCPHLF
+116 
-131 PKTPKTETNVGTHA
+131 
-145 RVCFQKQQKREQTQ
+145 Q
-159 EKSPEKSLERSQE
+159 EKSPELSLE
-172 KSLEIRV
+172 KSREIRV

-208 QEVSEKLVKSLEKLG
+208 QEVSKKLVKNLEKLG
-223 IERDF
+223 IKRDF
-228 AHVQLGNTNNH
+228 AHVQLGSANGH

-246 IYTRLSNIKESF
+246 IYTRLSNVKAF
-258 GESIKIDAANV
+258 GKSIKIDAANV

-275 ACDSSLAAGN
+275 T
-285 SAGCDAAEACD
+285 CD

-316 GCDAWSSGI
+316 GCAAWSSGI

-332 ENHNK
+332 ENHNE

-390 ALDHVLVKSTGCNAI
+390 ALDHVLVKSIECTAK
-405 ATDQRA
+405 ATEQRA

-425 VSLPL
+425 VSIHI

>member
-1 MIYSILLA
+1 MIYAILLA
-9 ILLISLVLLLVWQL
+9 ILLVALVLLLAWQL

-31 DKLKP
+31 DRLKP

-49 CAGFGLIASA
+49 CAALGQVASA
-59 VAAVAARSQNEFYK
+59 VAAVATRSQNEFYK
-73 SYVFLCVVYALLF
+73 SYLFLCVAYALLF
-86 LISLKSYTP
+86 VISLKSYTP
-95 YFARHLRKQIQEHFP
+95 YWAVRLLRIK
-110 VFVSKN
+110 
-116 SKKGNKRKNTCPHLF
+116 
-131 PKTPKTETNVGTHA
+131 
-145 RVCFQKQQKREQTQ
+145 Q
-159 EKSPEKSLERSQE
+159 EKSPELSLE
-172 KSLEIRV
+172 KSREILV

-208 QEVSEKLVKSLEKLG
+208 QEVSKKLVKNLEKLG
-223 IERDF
+223 IKRDF
-228 AHVQLGNTNNH
+228 AHVQLGSANGH

-246 IYTRLSNIKESF
+246 IYTRLSNVKAF
-258 GESIKIDAANV
+258 GKSIKIDAANV

-275 ACDSSLAAGN
+275 T
-285 SAGCDAAEACD
+285 CD

-316 GCDAWSSGI
+316 GCAAWSSGI

-332 ENHNK
+332 ENHNE

-390 ALDHVLVKSTGCNAI
+390 ALDHVLVKSIECTAK
-405 ATDQRA
+405 ATEQRA

-425 VSLPL
+425 VSIHI

>member
-1 MIYSILLA
+1 MIYAILLA
-9 ILLISLVLLLVWQL
+9 ILLVALVLLLAWQL

-49 CAGFGLIASA
+49 CAALGQVASA
-59 VAAVAARSQNEFYK
+59 VAAVATRSQNEFYK
-73 SYVFLCVVYALLF
+73 SYLFLCVAYALLF
-86 LISLKSYTP
+86 VISLKSYTP
-95 YFARHLRKQIQEHFP
+95 YWAVRLLRIK
-110 VFVSKN
+110 
-116 SKKGNKRKNTCPHLF
+116 
-131 PKTPKTETNVGTHA
+131 
-145 RVCFQKQQKREQTQ
+145 Q
-159 EKSPEKSLERSQE
+159 EKSPELSLE
-172 KSLEIRV
+172 KSREIRV

-208 QEVSEKLVKSLEKLG
+208 QEVSKKLVKNLEKLG
-223 IERDF
+223 IKRDF
-228 AHVQLGNTNNH
+228 AHVQLGSANGH

-246 IYTRLSNIKESF
+246 IYTRLSNVKAF
-258 GESIKIDAANV
+258 GKSIKIDAANV

-275 ACDSSLAAGN
+275 T
-285 SAGCDAAEACD
+285 CD

-316 GCDAWSSGI
+316 GCAAWSSGI

-332 ENHNK
+332 ENHNE

-390 ALDHVLVKSTGCNAI
+390 ALDHVLVKSIECTAK
-405 ATDQRA
+405 ATEQRA

-425 VSLPL
+425 VSIHI

>member
-9 ILLISLVLLLVWQL
+9 ILLVALVLLLAWQL

-31 DKLKP
+31 DGLKP

-49 CAGFGLIASA
+49 CAALGLIASA
-59 VAAVAARSQNEFYK
+59 VAAVATRSQNEFYK
-73 SYVFLCVVYALLF
+73 SYVFLCIAYFVLF
-86 LISLKSYTP
+86 VISLKSYSP
-95 YFARHLRKQIQEHFP
+95 YFA
-110 VFVSKN
+110 
-116 SKKGNKRKNTCPHLF
+116 KRLMRIK
-131 PKTPKTETNVGTHA
+131 
-145 RVCFQKQQKREQTQ
+145 Q
-159 EKSPEKSLERSQE
+159 EKSQTRSQE

-187 RANASQIIKLAK
+187 HANASQIIKIAK

-208 QEVSEKLVKSLEKLG
+208 QEVSKKLVKNLEKLG
-223 IERDF
+223 IKRDF
-228 AHVQLGNTNNH
+228 AHVQLGNANDH

-246 IYTRLSNIKESF
+246 IYTRLSNVKSF
-258 GESIKIDAANV
+258 GKSIKIDAANV
-269 PIVTAV
+269 PIVTAE
-275 ACDSSLAAGN
+275 ACDSSLAAF
-285 SAGCDAAEACD
+285 D

-316 GCDAWSSGI
+316 GCAAWSSGI

-337 SNVKKVTIIGGDL
+337 SGCKKVTIIGGDL

-390 ALDHVLVKSTGCNAI
+390 ALDHVLVKSSGCSAK
-405 ATDQRA
+405 ATEQST

-425 VSLPL
+425 VSLLL

>member
-9 ILLISLVLLLVWQL
+9 ILLVALVLLLAWQL

-31 DKLKP
+31 DGLKP

-49 CAGFGLIASA
+49 CAALGLIASA
-59 VAAVAARSQNEFYK
+59 VAAVATRSQNEFYK
-73 SYVFLCVVYALLF
+73 SYVFLCIAYFVLF
-86 LISLKSYTP
+86 VISLKSYSP
-95 YFARHLRKQIQEHFP
+95 YFA
-110 VFVSKN
+110 
-116 SKKGNKRKNTCPHLF
+116 KRLMRIK
-131 PKTPKTETNVGTHA
+131 
-145 RVCFQKQQKREQTQ
+145 Q
-159 EKSPEKSLERSQE
+159 EKSQTRSQE

-187 RANASQIIKLAK
+187 HANASQIIKIAK

-208 QEVSEKLVKSLEKLG
+208 QEVSKKLVKNLEKLG
-223 IERDF
+223 IKRDF
-228 AHVQLGNTNNH
+228 AHVQLGNANDH
-239 ENGGFNA
+239 ENGGFNT
-246 IYTRLSNIKESF
+246 IYTRLSNVKSF
-258 GESIKIDAANV
+258 GKSIKIDAANV
-269 PIVTAV
+269 PIVT
-275 ACDSSLAAGN
+275 
-285 SAGCDAAEACD
+285 AEACD

-316 GCDAWSSGI
+316 GCAAWCSGI
-325 MALAKIG
+325 MSLAKIG

-337 SNVKKVTIIGGDL
+337 SGCKKVTIIGGDL

-360 ALLKSGF
+360 TLLKSGF
-367 LDASMQIG
+367 FDASMQIG

-390 ALDHVLVKSTGCNAI
+390 ALDHVLVKSSGCI
-405 ATDQRA
+405 AKATEQST

-425 VSLPL
+425 VSILL